1 VNLTGKDPFQQ
12 RLEVANWVVL
22 AVFVLA
28 SAILFS
34 LAFTLGV
41 LLGGLISIVNYH
53 WLCRDVKKVFAH
65 LTDRAKSRIMFKYYL
80 RFGVTAIVLYFI
92 VSSRIVDV
100 IGLLIGLSTVI
111 VNIALSAV
119 VTLSKKNCLEEVN

>member
-1 VNLTGKDPFQQ
+1 MNLTGKDPFQQ
-12 RLEVANWVVL
+12 RLEVVNWVVL

-28 SAILFS
+28 SAVIFS
-34 LAFTLGV
+34 LNFTLGV

-53 WLCRDVKKVFAH
+53 WLCRDVKKVFQH

-80 RFGVTAIVLYFI
+80 RFGVTAVVLFFI
-92 VSSRIVDV
+92 ISSRIVDV

-111 VNIALSAV
+111 INIALSAV
-119 VTLSKKNCLEEVN
+119 MALSKKNCLEEVN

>member
-12 RLEVANWVVL
+12 RLEVVNWVVL

-28 SAILFS
+28 SAVMFS
-34 LAFTLGV
+34 LNFTLGV

-53 WLCRDVKKVFAH
+53 WLCRDVKKVFQH

-80 RFGVTAIVLYFI
+80 RFGVTAVVLFFI
-92 VSSRIVDV
+92 ISSRIVDV

-111 VNIALSAV
+111 INIALSAV
-119 VTLSKKNCLEEVN
+119 MALSKKNCLEEVN

>member
-1 VNLTGKDPFQQ
+1 MNLTGKDPFQQ
-12 RLEVANWVVL
+12 RLEVVNWVVL

-28 SAILFS
+28 SAVMFS
-34 LAFTLGV
+34 LNFTLGV

-53 WLCRDVKKVFAH
+53 WLCRDVKKVFQH

-80 RFGVTAIVLYFI
+80 RFGVTAVVLFFI
-92 VSSRIVDV
+92 ISSRIVDV

-111 VNIALSAV
+111 INIALSAV
-119 VTLSKKNCLEEVN
+119 MALSKKNCLEEVN

>member
-12 RLEVANWVVL
+12 RLEVVNWVVL

-28 SAILFS
+28 SAVIFS
-34 LAFTLGV
+34 LNFTLGV

-53 WLCRDVKKVFAH
+53 WLCRDVKKVFQH

-80 RFGVTAIVLYFI
+80 RFGVTAVVLFFI
-92 VSSRIVDV
+92 ISSRIVDV

-111 VNIALSAV
+111 INIALSAV
-119 VTLSKKNCLEEVN
+119 MALSKKNCLEEVN